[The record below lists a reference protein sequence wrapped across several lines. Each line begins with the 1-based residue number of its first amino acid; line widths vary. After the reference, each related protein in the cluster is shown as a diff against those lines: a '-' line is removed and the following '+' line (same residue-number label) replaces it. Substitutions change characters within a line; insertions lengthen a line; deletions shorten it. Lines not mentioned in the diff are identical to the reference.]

1 VRNKELYLKVLKD
14 HTKEW
19 AYEYITENLKRP
31 DFVYEPQNA
40 HEAYKEIFGVDFASP
55 EEIRAMSQA
64 EEIERLKAELELVKI
79 AQKKEVVEPIKEVE
93 EAVNELVIE
102 NPFKPEPTPKEQFKE
117 LHPEL
122 KGLDLHRAWL
132 KYAKANGIPK

>member
-31 DFVYEPQNA
+31 DFAYEQSNA
-40 HEAYKEIFGVDFASP
+40 YAAYKEVFGVDFASP

-79 AQKKEVVEPIKEVE
+79 AKKKEAVEPIKEVTE
-93 EAVNELVIE
+93 PIKEVVEDK
-102 NPFKPEPTPKEQFKE
+102 FKPEPTPKEQFKE
-117 LHPEL
+117 LHPEW
-122 KGLDLHRAWL
+122 KGLELHREWL
-132 KYAKANGIPK
+132 KYAKKNGLPK